1 MHKKGAI
8 LVIQS
13 WARRRL
19 ALQKVRFLRDIKL
32 QDEAMQNAAIFCQ
45 VSFLFIFGEYLV

>member
-13 WARRRL
+13 WARRSL
-19 ALQKVRFLRDIKL
+19 ALEKVRLLRDFKL

-45 VSFLFIFGEYLV
+45 VSFSCSSGECLV